1 MGETSARYVSAL
13 RWRKAEIGVFFVR
26 AAHSARDRAPPGRPA
41 HGIVPG
47 DIVAQPTMDLYREF
61 EWREML
67 YDGTEGVRE
76 ALGAGSLTGY
86 IGFDPTA
93 SSLHVGSLLPVMALA
108 RMQRAGHSPIAIVG
122 GGTGLIGDP
131 SGKSQERTLLTRE
144 QVEQHLE
151 GIRAQLSRFLDFDA
165 TPNPARIVNNADWLA
180 TIDLMSFLR
189 DVGKHFTVNVMLA
202 KESVKRRVESE
213 DGISFTEFSYL
224 LLQAY
229 DFLVLFDRFG
239 CTLQM
244 GGSDQWGNITAGC
257 DLIRKLR
264 AAKAHGLVLP
274 LVTTSAGV
282 KFGKTE
288 AGAVWLDPART
299 SPFHFYQFWLN
310 TDDRDVVRYLKFYT
324 FLPRDTIDALGRAT
338 ADAPERRD
346 AQRTLAREV
355 TALVHG
361 PDQVARVERAAAVL
375 FAEDVTG
382 ADVNDVL
389 MVFADAP
396 STVLA
401 LPSDGM
407 SLVEMLATVKLAGSR
422 SEATRLV
429 KSGGVYVNNVRAT
442 DERARLG
449 VADAIGGQV
458 ILLRKGRKDQH
469 VVKVRAS

>member
-1 MGETSARYVSAL
+1 
-13 RWRKAEIGVFFVR
+13 
-26 AAHSARDRAPPGRPA
+26 
-41 HGIVPG
+41 
-47 DIVAQPTMDLYREF
+47 MDLYREL

-67 YDGTEGVRE
+67 YDATEGVRD
-76 ALGAGSLTGY
+76 ALAAGSVTGY

-93 SSLHVGSLLPVMALA
+93 PSLHVGSLLPVMALA

-131 SGKSQERTLLTRE
+131 SGKSQERALLTPD
-144 QVEQHLE
+144 QVEAHLA
-151 GIRAQLSRFLDFDA
+151 GIRAQLERFLDFDA
-165 TPNPARIVNNADWLA
+165 PANPARIVNNADWLA
-180 TIDLMSFLR
+180 AIDLMSFLR
-189 DVGKHFTVNVMLA
+189 DVGKHFTINVMLG
-202 KESVKRRVESE
+202 KESVKRRIESE

-229 DFLVLFDRFG
+229 DFLVLFDRYR

-264 AAKAHGLVLP
+264 AVKAHGLVLP

-310 TDDRDVVRYLKFYT
+310 TDDRDVIKYLKFFT
-324 FLPRDTIDALGRAT
+324 FLPQETIASLAQ
-338 ADAPERRD
+338 AVSDAPEGRE

-355 TALVHG
+355 TTLVHG
-361 PDQVARVERAAAVL
+361 SDQVARAERAAAVL
-375 FAEDVTG
+375 FDERVTE
-382 ADVNDVL
+382 ADVDDVL

-396 STVLA
+396 STELA
-401 LPSDGM
+401 FPADGM
-407 SLVEMLATVKLAGSR
+407 SLVEMLATVKLAASR

-442 DERARLG
+442 DERARLR

-469 VVKVRAS
+469 LVKVRQSR